1 MGLTAIL
8 SKLEK
13 TFGKVTAKRET
24 AFAMLVRQTCGYP
37 ASDEAC
43 AKGWDA
49 LAKDVGTS
57 AEAILAAPKSKLV
70 KAMRAGGIVPEL
82 RATRLVEIAK
92 KADADLS
99 TRAVLKKLPTI
110 GDPGADKILLFT
122 RKEAIAAVP
131 SNATQV
137 TERLF
142 GLEGSY
148 AQIYRA
154 SQKALDEELP
164 KTADARIRAH
174 LLLKRHGQTICKRSR
189 PKCELCP
196 LTRDCSYFKEQ

>member
-1 MGLTAIL
+1 
-8 SKLEK
+8 
-13 TFGKVTAKRET
+13 
-24 AFAMLVRQTCGYP
+24 
-37 ASDEAC
+37 
-43 AKGWDA
+43 
-49 LAKDVGTS
+49 
-57 AEAILAAPKSKLV
+57 
-70 KAMRAGGIVPEL
+70 
-82 RATRLVEIAK
+82 
-92 KADADLS
+92 
-99 TRAVLKKLPTI
+99 LKKLPTI

>member
-1 MGLTAIL
+1 MTDAVSIRQDIL
-8 SKLEK
+8 SKK
-13 TFGKVTAKRET
+13 TT
-24 AFAMLVRQTCGYP
+24 
-37 ASDEAC
+37 
-43 AKGWDA
+43 
-49 LAKDVGTS
+49 
-57 AEAILAAPKSKLV
+57 
-70 KAMRAGGIVPEL
+70 
-82 RATRLVEIAK
+82 
-92 KADADLS
+92 
-99 TRAVLKKLPTI
+99 
-110 GDPGADKILLFT
+110 
-122 RKEAIAAVP
+122 
-131 SNATQV
+131 ATQV